1 MYGIQIVTLFPVIL
15 QVIPNADLIVP
26 RVQGS
31 HGSKI
36 FLPAR
41 DDAAEFDDSAGTAE
55 LRGLVDDKVGRF
67 KHFYLLHVL
76 AAGLRSRMTLSAR
89 SIPHT

>member
-1 MYGIQIVTLFPVIL
+1 LAVLSRELSLPFIIYLTF

-26 RVQGS
+26 RLQGS

-55 LRGLVDDKVGRF
+55 LRGLVDDKVGNF
-67 KHFYLLHVL
+67 Q
-76 AAGLRSRMTLSAR
+76 
-89 SIPHT
+89 INN

>member
-1 MYGIQIVTLFPVIL
+1 MYGIQIVTVFPVIL

-67 KHFYLLHVL
+67 KDFNLLHVL
-76 AAGLRSRMTLSAR
+76 AALSAR
-89 SIPHT
+89 SIPHTQT

>member
-1 MYGIQIVTLFPVIL
+1 M

-67 KHFYLLHVL
+67 KYFNLLHVCIQPSRG
-76 AAGLRSRMTLSAR
+76 GL
-89 SIPHT
+89 

>member
-1 MYGIQIVTLFPVIL
+1 M

-67 KHFYLLHVL
+67 KYYYYLHVS
-76 AAGLRSRMTLSAR
+76 AGG
-89 SIPHT
+89 P